1 MGIIFL
7 VIFLILILS
16 TLSAQSSAKDFSAE
30 VLGSKNISGLDAIQ
44 FLIKSGNVS
53 AYNVSITLE
62 GGKNVEIISNKTFF
76 EFINASSVF
85 DVAFPFFVSNKT
97 EGEENLTLQIEYY
110 IYQNST
116 GPVLERQTFNF
127 TFNAIPPS
135 TPRIKVIGEEVYPGK
150 NFRIFLTNEGGL
162 ARNVT
167 ITGNFYPKL
176 AIIPVLPSK
185 MTVPLTFYYPNSEEI
200 LILNLSYEYFD
211 GGWKKGEESQRI
223 LLRFEDKA
231 KGVLSLPA
239 EVEVKKGRGNL
250 TLYIFNPYLY
260 PIDLT
265 LESEIFRQKIPVG
278 WLNPGESKVL
288 TLEFETDERFGLEGN
303 VESVERKVEIT
314 GLLTILSPVPRKESF
329 SRELLL
335 KTIIE
340 PKFEVW
346 AKNNLLPNEE
356 QILEVSIKNIG
367 RDARNVRVILEPAFG
382 IAVKTRE
389 ALIDKI
395 RSGEEKTLKFEV
407 SVGDLPPQSYA
418 IQALIAF
425 GESEKSAIF
434 AVNVLPGK
442 PSFDDFSHLA
452 ILIAILILA
461 ILAKKIR

>member
-1 MGIIFL
+1 M
-7 VIFLILILS
+7 
-16 TLSAQSSAKDFSAE
+16 
-30 VLGSKNISGLDAIQ
+30 
-44 FLIKSGNVS
+44 
-53 AYNVSITLE
+53 
-62 GGKNVEIISNKTFF
+62 
-76 EFINASSVF
+76 
-85 DVAFPFFVSNKT
+85 
-97 EGEENLTLQIEYY
+97 
-110 IYQNST
+110 
-116 GPVLERQTFNF
+116 
-127 TFNAIPPS
+127 
-135 TPRIKVIGEEVYPGK
+135 
-150 NFRIFLTNEGGL
+150 
-162 ARNVT
+162 
-167 ITGNFYPKL
+167 
-176 AIIPVLPSK
+176 
-185 MTVPLTFYYPNSEEI
+185 
-200 LILNLSYEYFD
+200 
-211 GGWKKGEESQRI
+211 
-223 LLRFEDKA
+223 LRFEDKA

-250 TLYIFNPYLY
+250 TLYVFNPYPY
-260 PIDLT
+260 PVDLT

-288 TLEFETDERFGLEGN
+288 TLEFETDGRFGLEGN

-389 ALIDKI
+389 ALIDEI

-434 AVNVLPGK
+434 AVNVLSGK
-442 PSFDDFSHLA
+442 SSFDDFSHLA